1 MNGETRTAIRRLV
14 PTLLLGFLLSCAW
27 SAHSAP
33 SPANRLT
40 YLDEFSDPF
49 HPSHTFPKLT
59 TPQWVGED
67 GVEVVVTY
75 GIDDMS
81 GHANYERYLR
91 PMLERLKRIDGRAP
105 VSIFSNSPKP
115 DEPHL
120 QQWLKEGLTFE
131 VHTLSHPCPILGQ
144 RNFAAAENTFHGG
157 VDLLNHIP
165 GNAPLA
171 FRTPCCDSINS
182 ASPRLFA
189 ELFTRTNS
197 AGQFLRMDSSV
208 AMILSTNDPALP
220 RAQLVE
226 ADGRERFRKYVPF
239 PAFSTTIENYP
250 YPYVHTRFIWEMPF
264 VTPSDWQSQ
273 NLQGNASP
281 KLLEDWKTALDLVAL
296 KRGTFNFVFHP
307 AAWSSPT
314 QHVAFIDYAV
324 ERYGSKVK
332 FLNYRE
338 AHDRLTTNL
347 LAGQPLRAADG
358 SDNGVRLLD
367 LNGDGFMDVV
377 IGSAQRRQ
385 TRVWQPEQK
394 RWAELE
400 FPARLDRP
408 GVRFGV
414 MSNGSVIMLVRN
426 EHESGAWR
434 FGGGKWL
441 ADADLLRGLELD
453 GQPIFTARDGRDRGV
468 RLRDVD
474 ADGACEL
481 IVGNES
487 QSAVF
492 SWDAGGRTWKRQS
505 YGLPPG
511 VSIVNVRGEDNGL
524 RFVDFNGDG
533 ADDLIFS
540 NEDRYHLALMVPK
553 LVLGFHP
560 GWSREVISGARGQL
574 PEIPPIVR
582 GGAARNNGV
591 WFAKGEMWVQNEDV
605 AHLPN
610 IVQRHS
616 FAELLSGF
624 QPPALSPAE
633 SLATIQVPTNFVVE
647 LVAAEPL
654 VQDPVFVEWGEDGR
668 MWVVEMRDY
677 PLPVDGKPMGV
688 VKFLEDAD
696 GDGRYDKATVFAENL
711 SFPNGLI
718 PWRKGVLISA
728 SPDILYAEDTDG
740 DGRADRIEKL
750 FSGFKVWNQQH
761 LCNGFDYGLDNWLYG
776 ANGDSGGVVVS
787 AKTGDKVSIS
797 GRDFRFRPD
806 TGEFEAIEGQTQFGR
821 HRDDWGNWFGNAN
834 PIWLWHYWIPERYVK
849 RNPKLALDRMR
860 RETATYPDAG
870 RVFAIGRKQ
879 QRMNDVGMAGHV
891 TSANSPTPYRDD
903 LFGPAFA
910 NAVFISEP
918 VHNAVRCEVLE
929 ANGVSFT
936 SRRWNF
942 SEAREFVAS
951 SDPWFRPTGMKIGP
965 DGALYI
971 ADMYRQYIEHPEWIP
986 DDIKRRVNLRAGE
999 ERGRIY
1005 RVYPKGA
1012 RLRAT
1017 PRLERLSGPE
1027 LVAAME
1033 SPNGWQRD
1041 TVQRL
1046 LVARRDPDTTEPLRR
1061 LSVESANPKVRLQA
1075 LCVLEGTEALT
1086 AELLVQA
1093 LRDRHPSVREQAVR
1107 LAEGA
1112 VADGQPRMSAAL
1124 ASALLSRV
1132 EDESVRV
1139 RFQLAL
1145 TLGEWNEPRVPAA
1158 LAKLAARDAAQS
1170 DVVTAVMS
1178 SAAKQPAEIWTALMT
1193 TATNLSALERLT
1205 SHLVKLCVANPGPHG
1220 LEGVVQQLGQLPAGA
1235 SRHEAWQLSA
1245 FAQLWQEL
1253 EKAQVANADR
1263 ESARGAL
1270 PALLESARAW
1280 IADGNAPVAARTAAL
1295 SLLGRDAKGE
1305 AADARVLA
1313 TMLRGYVPEELRVAA
1328 LGRLGQL
1335 KTDTVPTALLSVWR
1349 ELTPYQRGQAAEVLL
1364 RREAW
1369 TQSLLER
1376 LERREFAAED
1386 LGASARQRLLAHS
1399 NAKVRERAEKVF
1411 AAAGESGR
1419 GELVARYLPAVRAAT
1434 GDATRGRG
1442 IFQQHCMAC
1451 HRLRGEGQGAAA
1463 DLASVVDRSP
1473 ERILVSILDPNRA
1486 VEDRYLNYVA
1496 RTRSGDEFSGMLAGE
1511 SANSVTLVSAAGA
1524 RETILRSDLESL
1536 TSTRLSLMPEG
1547 FEQFLKPGD
1556 IADLIALLDSV
1567 AVSPPREGDRR
1578 TASGR

>member
-1 MNGETRTAIRRLV
+1 MNGETRTDVGRLV
-14 PTLLLGFLLSCAW
+14 RTFLLGLLVFSTA
-27 SAHSAP
+27 AADAAP

-165 GNAPLA
+165 GNAALA

-189 ELFTRTNS
+189 ELIARTNS

-208 AMILSTNDPALP
+208 AMIFSTNDPALP
-220 RAQLVE
+220 RAQLME

-281 KLLEDWKTALDLVAL
+281 KLLEDWKAALDLVAL
-296 KRGTFNFVFHP
+296 KQGTFNFVFHP
-307 AAWSSPT
+307 ASWSAPT

-324 ERYGSKVK
+324 ERYGAKVK

-377 IGSAQRRQ
+377 IGNAQRRQ

-394 RWAELE
+394 RWAESD

-408 GVRFGV
+408 DTRFGV
-414 MSNGSVIMLVRN
+414 LANGSVMMLVRN

-434 FGGGKWL
+434 FDGGKWV

-474 ADGACEL
+474 GDGSCEV
-481 IVGNES
+481 IAGNES

-492 SWDAGGRTWKRQS
+492 TWDAGGRSWKRQS

-511 VSIVNVRGEDNGL
+511 VSIVNARGEDNGL

-540 NEDRYHLALMVPK
+540 NEERYHLALMVPK

-560 GWSREVISGARGQL
+560 GWSREVISGVRGQL
-574 PEIPPIVR
+574 PEIPAIVR
-582 GGAARNNGV
+582 GGAARNNGA

-624 QPPALSPAE
+624 QPPALSPSE

-696 GDGRYDKATVFAENL
+696 GDGRYEKATVFAEGL

-718 PWRKGVLISA
+718 PWKKGLIISA

-740 DGRADRIEKL
+740 DGRADRIDKL

-776 ANGDSGGVVVS
+776 ANGDSGGMVVS
-787 AKTGDKVSIS
+787 AKTGEKVSIS

-834 PIWLWHYWIPERYVK
+834 PVWLWHYWIPERYVK

-870 RVFAIGRKQ
+870 RVFTIGRKQ

-891 TSANSPTPYRDD
+891 TSANSPTPYRDE
-903 LFGPAFA
+903 LFGPEFA

-918 VHNAVRCEVLE
+918 VHNTVRCEVLSPD
-929 ANGVSFT
+929 GVSFV

-942 SEAREFVAS
+942 PDPREFVAS
-951 SDPWFRPTGMKIGP
+951 NDPWFRPTGMKVGP

-986 DDIKRRVNLRAGE
+986 DDVKRRVNLRAGE

-1005 RVYPKGA
+1005 RVYPKGVMP
-1012 RLRAT
+1012 RTT
-1017 PRLERLSGPE
+1017 PRLDRLSSVE
-1027 LVAAME
+1027 LVAALD
-1033 SPNGWQRD
+1033 SPSGWQRD

-1046 LVARRDPDTTEPLRR
+1046 LVARRDPESTDALRTAA
-1061 LSVESANPKVRLQA
+1061 VESGNPKARLQT
-1075 LCVLEGTEALT
+1075 LWTLEGTEALT
-1086 AELLVQA
+1086 AEVLVRA
-1093 LRDRHPSVREQAVR
+1093 LRDRHPGVREQAVR

-1112 VADGQPRMSAAL
+1112 VVNGQPRMTAAL
-1124 ASALLSRV
+1124 ASALLSRTQ
-1132 EDESVRV
+1132 DESLRV

-1158 LAKLAARDAAQS
+1158 LAKLAVRDAAQPE
-1170 DVVTAVMS
+1170 VITAVMS
-1178 SAAKQPAEIWTALMT
+1178 SASNEPAELWKELMM
-1193 TATNLSALERLT
+1193 TATNLSGLERLT
-1205 SHLVKLCVANPGPHG
+1205 SHLVKLCVANPGSHG
-1220 LEGVVQQLGQLPAGA
+1220 LETVIQQLGKMAPGA
-1235 SRHEAWQLSA
+1235 SRHESWQLSA

-1253 EKAQVANADR
+1253 EKASASSPDR
-1263 ESARGAL
+1263 ETARLAL
-1270 PALLESARAW
+1270 PTLLESARAW
-1280 IADGNAPVAARTAAL
+1280 IGDGNAPVAARTAAL
-1295 SLLGRDAKGE
+1295 GLLGRDAKSE
-1305 AADARVLA
+1305 ADDARVLA
-1313 TMLRGYVPEELRVAA
+1313 SMLRGSVPMALRVAA
-1328 LGRLGQL
+1328 LGRLGQM
-1335 KTDTVPTALLSVWR
+1335 KTDAVPAAMLSGWR
-1349 ELTPYQRGQAAEVLL
+1349 ELTPTERSQATDVLL

-1376 LERREFAAED
+1376 LERNEFAAVD
-1386 LGASARQRLLAHS
+1386 LGASTRQRLLTHS
-1399 NAKVRERAEKVF
+1399 NAKLRGRAEKFF
-1411 AAAGESGR
+1411 AADGEGSR
-1419 GELVARYLPAVRAAT
+1419 AELVSRYLPAVRAAK
-1434 GDATRGRG
+1434 GNEARGRAL
-1442 IFQQHCMAC
+1442 FQQHCMAC

-1473 ERILVSILDPNRA
+1473 ERLLISILDPNRA
-1486 VEDRYLNYVA
+1486 VEDRYVNYVA

-1511 SANSVTLVSAAGA
+1511 SANSVTLVSPAGA
-1524 RETILRSDLESL
+1524 RETILRTDLESL

-1556 IADLIALLDSV
+1556 IADLIALLDAS
-1567 AVSPPREGDRR
+1567 AVSPGLKRQ
-1578 TASGR
+1578 